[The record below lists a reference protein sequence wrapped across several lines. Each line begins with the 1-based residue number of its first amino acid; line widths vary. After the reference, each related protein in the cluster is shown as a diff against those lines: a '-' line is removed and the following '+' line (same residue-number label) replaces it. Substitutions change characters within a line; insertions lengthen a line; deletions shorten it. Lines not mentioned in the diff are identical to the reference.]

1 MNTSKQQLLE
11 LLNLAL
17 EANKAAMIRSGYGN
31 SIAKLIMR
39 DTEALLLNSIIL
51 TEVCIDEQ

>member
-17 EANKAAMIRSGYGN
+17 EANKAAMMRSGLGN
-31 SIAKLIMR
+31 SIAKENMKE
-39 DTEALLLNSIIL
+39 TQATLLNAIKL